1 MSSPE
6 ADPIGISEEFIEE
19 SKRLK
24 LGTTRQGGPYSTGQ
38 RRKRRQEVFKL
49 HFEQGLPA
57 IKIADLMKINRNTI
71 NDDIRWLYTEM
82 VNDIEGREFDGYFAK
97 QLVRLETQR
106 ARLFAYL
113 SDAKE
118 LDQKLAIERQL
129 ADMDFR
135 LASMIE
141 KFKQSQLAFW
151 DEVSKKVN
159 QLAESNNI
167 DGRFTSVFE
176 LYKIS
181 VASRK
186 SLDKLRDGVAT
197 ADEEEEMNSQ

>member
-1 MSSPE
+1 MSDHE
-6 ADPIGISEEFIEE
+6 NDVFAVDPSFIEE
-19 SKRLK
+19 NKKLK
-24 LGTTRQGGPYSTGQ
+24 LCTTRQGGPYSAGQ
-38 RRKRRQEVFKL
+38 RRSRRQEVFKL

-71 NDDIRWLYTEM
+71 NEDIKWLYTEM
-82 VNDIEGREFDGYFAK
+82 TNDLDGDEFNGYFAK
-97 QLVRLETQR
+97 QVVRLETQR

-135 LASMIE
+135 LASMTT
-141 KFKQSQLAFW
+141 KYNQSQLAFW
-151 DEVSKKVN
+151 DEVAKKVN
-159 QLAESNNI
+159 QLAESHKI
-167 DGRFTSVFE
+167 EGRFTSVFE

-186 SLDKLRDGVAT
+186 GLNKLLEE
-197 ADEEEEMNSQ
+197 ADRE

>member
-1 MSSPE
+1 MTE
-6 ADPIGISEEFIEE
+6 FIDPLDVSQDFIEE
-19 SKRLK
+19 NKKPK
-24 LGTTRQGGPYSTGQ
+24 LCTTRQKSGGPYSKGQ

-57 IKIADLMKINRNTI
+57 IKIADLMNINRNTI
-71 NDDIRWLYTEM
+71 NEDIKWLYTKM
-82 VNDIEGREFDGYFAK
+82 TNDIEGDEFNGYFAK

-106 ARLFAYL
+106 SRLFGYL
-113 SDAKE
+113 SEVKE
-118 LDQKLAIERQL
+118 MDQKLAIERQL
-129 ADMDFR
+129 GDMDFR

-151 DEVSKKVN
+151 DEVAKKVN
-159 QLAESNNI
+159 QLAESHKI

-181 VASRK
+181 LASRK
-186 SLDKLRDGVAT
+186 SLDKIREE
-197 ADEEEEMNSQ
+197 ADRE